1 MFNKE
6 LNDIKESTINSKTFN
21 LYSKSVATKIT
32 VLYLILGGSWIV
44 FSDRFLLLFTQS
56 PETISQLQTLKGWL
70 YIFSTAIILYFLINS
85 NVQAV
90 ERTKEQLIN
99 TNADLE
105 ATVEELIAIEDEL
118 KEKFNELKENQQS
131 TKEIQERYRLAI
143 EGAND
148 GIWDWDILNNKFY
161 FERTKQ
167 ILGYRD
173 SELENNYQSFIAL
186 VHADDARR
194 IKKQLRDHYARKTPF
209 YSCEYRMKTKAGNYK
224 WILSRGKTIWDEENS
239 KPIRMAGS
247 HKDITDRKRSEEKIY
262 KLAYYD
268 SLTNLPNRAFFMESF
283 KQSLLEAKGYDQQ
296 VGILFLDIDNF
307 KRINDT
313 LGHLVGDEVLVR
325 ISKVLLNA
333 LSDNETIYR
342 LGGDEFMILQ
352 TEANEESVV
361 ATAEK
366 LVKALKAPL
375 KLQGY
380 EFHLTSSLGIALYPQ
395 HGEEEATLF
404 KNADTAMYKAKEN
417 GKNCYQLFTSS
428 INDVIM
434 KKMEI
439 ESELRYAIDRNELIL
454 YYQPII
460 DLKTG
465 NIVAAEALLR
475 WQHPVKGLIP
485 PMEFIPI
492 AEETGLIKDIG
503 SWVIK
508 EACNQNGLWQ
518 KQRLPSIRVAINISA
533 YQFQQVNLLESIKE
547 ALREADLSPSQLSIE
562 ITETVAMQDINYT
575 TEIVKLMVEYGLSIA
590 LDDFGTGYSSLNYLR
605 TLPINIVKIDKTFIK
620 DLDAKRNE
628 KKIAQ
633 AIITLAHSLNCKV
646 TAEGV
651 EKKEELDFLMH
662 ENCDYVQGYLFHKP
676 LPSQDFEKLL
686 RLQPLKKN

>member
-1 MFNKE
+1 M
-6 LNDIKESTINSKTFN
+6 
-21 LYSKSVATKIT
+21 
-32 VLYLILGGSWIV
+32 
-44 FSDRFLLLFTQS
+44 
-56 PETISQLQTLKGWL
+56 
-70 YIFSTAIILYFLINS
+70 
-85 NVQAV
+85 
-90 ERTKEQLIN
+90 
-99 TNADLE
+99 
-105 ATVEELIAIEDEL
+105 EDEL

-131 TKEIQERYRLAI
+131 IKEIQERYKLAI

-148 GIWDWDILNNKFY
+148 GIWDWDILNNQFY

-167 ILGYRD
+167 ILGYKEN
-173 SELENNYQSFIAL
+173 ELENNYQSFLAL
-186 VHADDARR
+186 VHAEDVKRL
-194 IKKQLRDHYARKTPF
+194 KKHLKDHYSKKTP
-209 YSCEYRMKTKAGNYK
+209 YYTCEYRMKTKTGNYK
-224 WILSRGKTIWDEENS
+224 WILSRGKTIWNEENS

-268 SLTNLPNRAFFMESF
+268 SLTNLPNRSFFMESF
-283 KQSLLEAKGYDQQ
+283 KQSLLEAKGYGKQ

-325 ISKVLLNA
+325 ISRVLSNA
-333 LSDNETIYR
+333 LSNNETIYR

-352 TEANEESVV
+352 TEANEVSVV
-361 ATAEK
+361 NTAEK
-366 LVKALKAPL
+366 LIKAIKAPL

-380 EFHLTSSLGIALYPQ
+380 EFYLTSSLGIALYPQ

-428 INDVIM
+428 INDIIM
-434 KKMEI
+434 KKIEI
-439 ESELRYAIDRNELIL
+439 ERELRYAIERNELIL
-454 YYQPII
+454 HYQPII
-460 DLKTG
+460 DLKSE
-465 NIVAAEALLR
+465 NIVGAEALLR

-503 SWVIK
+503 SWVIR
-508 EACNQNGLWQ
+508 EACRQNGFWQ
-518 KQRLPSIRVAINISA
+518 KQCLPSIRVAINISA
-533 YQFQQVNLLESIKE
+533 YQFQQENLLDNIKN
-547 ALREADLSPSQLSIE
+547 ALREANLAPSQLSIE
-562 ITETVAMQDINYT
+562 ITETVAMQDINFT

-590 LDDFGTGYSSLNYLR
+590 LDDFGTGYSSLNYLK
-605 TLPINIVKIDKTFIK
+605 TLPINVVKIDKTFIK

-633 AIITLAHSLNCKV
+633 AIITLAHGLNCKV
-646 TAEGV
+646 IAEGV

-662 ENCDYVQGYLFHKP
+662 QNCDYAQGYLFYKP
-676 LPSQDFEKLL
+676 LSSVDFEELL
-686 RLQPLKKN
+686 RHQC